1 MKLTYLIII
10 AALFTNAALA
20 QDKADNCKK
29 KDKHYFSM
37 GNGGI
42 KYGKTYNT
50 DSTKT
55 KSDSSKEKDDAFDV
69 HFGMLDLGFNSLN
82 DKSNYNSPAAQ
93 SFLQVDPSL
102 RNKNLFNLNQGK
114 SINVNIYPIMTKYR
128 LFKSKHEKL
137 YLVSGLGLQLYNF
150 RFDKPVQYVNNT
162 QPAVTMSTVNLTKN
176 KLAFD
181 YLMIPLELVSK
192 TKLGNKAWLVYGGG
206 ITGGYRLNSWM
217 KQKSDEFGKHK
228 DHDSF
233 NFSDFN
239 SCLMGEI
246 GLDGYFRL
254 YATYQITSLQSDA
267 LNQYPFC
274 IGIRFMGI

>member
-1 MKLTYLIII
+1 
-10 AALFTNAALA
+10 
-20 QDKADNCKK
+20 
-29 KDKHYFSM
+29 
-37 GNGGI
+37 
-42 KYGKTYNT
+42 
-50 DSTKT
+50 
-55 KSDSSKEKDDAFDV
+55 
-69 HFGMLDLGFNSLN
+69 
-82 DKSNYNSPAAQ
+82 
-93 SFLQVDPSL
+93 
-102 RNKNLFNLNQGK
+102 
-114 SINVNIYPIMTKYR
+114 MTSYR
-128 LFKSKHEKL
+128 LFKSAHEKL

-150 RFDKPVQYVNNT
+150 RFDKPVQYVNTT
-162 QPAVTMSTVNLTKN
+162 QPAVTMSTANLTKD

-192 TKLGNKAWLVYGGG
+192 TKVGNKTWLVYGGG

-217 KQKSDEFGKHK
+217 KQKSDEFGKRK

-239 SCLMGEI
+239 SCVMGEI

-254 YATYQITSLQSDA
+254 YATYQLTSLQSSA

>member
-1 MKLTYLIII
+1 MKLTYLFII
-10 AALFTNAALA
+10 AALFANAANA
-20 QDKADNCKK
+20 QEKTDSAKK
-29 KDKHYFSM
+29 KSSHYISV
-37 GNGGI
+37 GTNGI
-42 KYGKTYNT
+42 HYGKKVKSDSTT
-50 DSTKT
+50 KKSDSTK
-55 KSDSSKEKDDAFDV
+55 EDDVFDV
-69 HFGMLDLGFNSLN
+69 QWGMLDLGFNTLN
-82 DKSNYNSPAAQ
+82 DKTNYNSEAAQ
-93 SFLQVDPSL
+93 NFLQVDPAL
-102 RNKNLFNLNQGK
+102 KNKNLFNLNQGK
-114 SINVNIYPIMTKYR
+114 SININIYPIMTKYR
-128 LFKSKHEKL
+128 LYKSKHEKL

-150 RFDKPVQYVNNT
+150 RFDKPVTYVNTT
-162 QPAVTMSTVNLTKN
+162 QPAVIMSTTNLSKN

-181 YLMIPLELVSK
+181 YLMIPLEIVSK
-192 TKLGNKAWLVYGGG
+192 TKVGNKAWLVYGGG

-217 KQKSDEFGKHK
+217 KQKSDEFGKKK

-233 NFSDFN
+233 NFQNFN

>member
-1 MKLTYLIII
+1 MKLAYLFIITV
-10 AALFTNAALA
+10 LFANAANA
-20 QDKADNCKK
+20 QEKTDTAKK
-29 KDKHYFSM
+29 KRSHYVNI
-37 GNGGI
+37 GTNGI
-42 KYGKTYNT
+42 NYG
-50 DSTKT
+50 SR
-55 KSDSSKEKDDAFDV
+55 KEKDTTESKADDNKEDDPFSV
-69 HFGMLDLGFNSLN
+69 HWGMLDLGFNSLN
-82 DKSNYNSPAAQ
+82 DKTNYNSAAAQ
-93 SFLQVDPSL
+93 NFLQVDPSL
-102 RNKNLFNLNQGK
+102 KNKNLFNLNQGK

-128 LFKSKHEKL
+128 LYASKHEKL

-150 RFDKPVQYVNNT
+150 RFDKPVTYINT
-162 QPAVTMSTVNLTKN
+162 TEPAVIMSTTNLSKN

-181 YLMIPLELVSK
+181 YLMIPLEIVSK
-192 TKLGNKAWLVYGGG
+192 TKVGNKTWLVYGGG

-217 KQKSDEFGKHK
+217 KQKSDEFGKRK

-233 NFSDFN
+233 NFQDFN

>member
-1 MKLTYLIII
+1 MKLTYLIVI

-20 QDKADNCKK
+20 QENTDKAKK
-29 KDKHYFSM
+29 KNGHYLSI
-37 GNGGI
+37 GPNGVS
-42 KYGKTYNT
+42 YGKTHKA
-50 DSTKT
+50 DSTGC
-55 KSDSSKEKDDAFDV
+55 KDDSCKTEDV
-69 HFGMLDLGFNSLN
+69 FKVHWGVLDLGFNTLN
-82 DKSNYNSPAAQ
+82 DKTNYNSAAAQ
-93 SFLQVDPSL
+93 NFLQVDASL

-114 SINVNIYPIMTKYR
+114 SVNVNIYPIMTSYR
-128 LFKSKHEKL
+128 LFKSAHEKL

-150 RFDKPVQYVNNT
+150 RFDKPVQYVNTT
-162 QPAVTMSTVNLTKN
+162 QPAVTMSTANLTKD

-192 TKLGNKAWLVYGGG
+192 TKVGNKTWLVYGGG

-217 KQKSDEFGKHK
+217 KQKSDEFGKRK

-239 SCLMGEI
+239 SCVMGEI

-254 YATYQITSLQSDA
+254 YATYQLTSLQSSA